1 MIKAQNNTNPK
12 WSFGKAKRIF
22 SSMEDEEKL
31 NELNR
36 LNGSYYYGNK
46 SFDTNSKENKK
57 MQLFNNKN
65 NVKDTDY
72 YYTNIP
78 LHIYKYNR
86 VQGGTFG
93 KSPRKDLNEKEKY
106 CYYNLPYIPGSDI
119 EKIKKKWNSHIIG
132 GDIGADSRWKLS
144 DKEIYS
150 TPGPGRYNKV
160 DPYQY
165 KLKNTNNYGY
175 MGYRVGRSPI
185 LRYTGCKDNIG
196 PGSYELGNEGNDIK
210 FNKSPKIS
218 IGKEKRKFIKP
229 DETNNGFGFNPYG
242 VKINESYY
250 DYSSFGHQI
259 MTQKDT
265 RPGFTIGKEERFR
278 KIIK

>member
-1 MIKAQNNTNPK
+1 MDRIIIKIK
-12 WSFGKAKRIF
+12 VS
-22 SSMEDEEKL
+22 
-31 NELNR
+31 
-36 LNGSYYYGNK
+36 
-46 SFDTNSKENKK
+46 
-57 MQLFNNKN
+57 
-65 NVKDTDY
+65 
-72 YYTNIP
+72 

-119 EKIKKKWNSHIIG
+119 EKINKKWNTHIVG
-132 GDIGADSRWKLS
+132 GDIGADNRWKIS

-196 PGSYELGNEGNDIK
+196 PGSYELGNEANDIK

-218 IGKEKRKFIKP
+218 MGKEKRKFVKP
-229 DETNNGFGFNPYG
+229 NETNNGFGFNPYG